1 MEEIDAKQTIK
12 LSLWRELLKFAL
24 PYKKDFA
31 LLCAVMAF
39 IAAIDA
45 IQPFLTG
52 WAVDHVAIAGRL
64 DRLPLFIVV
73 YGALMALQAFSIKRF
88 HDFGGRVEMGM
99 NYGIRAAAFKKLQ
112 ELSFSYYDRT
122 SAGWITARLTSDV
135 GKIADIITWG
145 MVDLV
150 WGLFMM
156 LLSAVLMLA
165 TDFRL
170 GLIALSALPLLI
182 LISILFER
190 GILELSRVARKQNSR
205 LTAAFSEN
213 IRGVRAVKTLMAEE
227 SQGLAFRR
235 LSETMRRAS
244 TRQAML
250 SAIYLPLVVFVGS
263 IGTSL
268 SLWKGGELVLSGGLS
283 IGVLTA
289 FLLSASRFFDPATDL
304 ARVIADLQY
313 AQASAERVIGLIN
326 TESEI
331 VDGSEAKALEARI
344 AASAATTGTGGVA
357 QRHRLRGTVEF
368 RGVSFSYDK
377 KREVLTD
384 FDLRVEAGQT
394 VALVGETGSGKS
406 TIVNLACRFYEP
418 TKGSILIDGVDYRE
432 LPLSLLHGNLGY
444 VLQQPYLFSGTVR
457 DNIRYGRLDASEDE
471 IEAAARAARA
481 HDFIAGSP
489 GMPPLEG
496 GYDAQVGEGGLLL
509 STGQKQLISLARA
522 ILADPAILVLDE
534 ATSSVDTET
543 ERLVQD
549 AIEAV
554 LAGRTSFV
562 VAHRLSTIVEAD
574 LILVMKDGLVVEK
587 GSHSELMKAGGYYRR
602 LFSAQFAREEER
614 TLFGPSDSDDEESA

>member
-1 MEEIDAKQTIK
+1 MEEIDTRQSIK
-12 LSLWRELLKFAL
+12 LSLWRELLKFAA
-24 PYKKDFA
+24 PFKKDFIA
-31 LLCAVMAF
+31 LCAIMAV

-45 IQPFLTG
+45 ASPFLTG
-52 WAVDHVAIAGRL
+52 WAVDYVAIAGRL
-64 DRLPLFIVV
+64 DRLPAFIAI
-73 YGALMALQAFSIKRF
+73 YGALMLVQAYSIKRF

-135 GKIADIITWG
+135 GRIADIITWG

-150 WGLFMM
+150 WGSFMM
-156 LLSAVLMLA
+156 LISAVLMLI

-170 GLIALSALPLLI
+170 GLIALSALPVLI
-182 LISILFER
+182 VVSIFFERSILER
-190 GILELSRVARKQNSR
+190 SREARKQNSK

-213 IRGVRAVKTLMAEE
+213 IRGVKAVKTLVAEE
-227 SQGLAFRR
+227 RQGVAFRR

-250 SAIYLPLVVFVGS
+250 SAIYLPLVVFLGS

-268 SLWKGGELVLSGGLS
+268 ALWKGGELVLGGSMS
-283 IGVLTA
+283 IGLLTA
-289 FLLSASRFFDPATDL
+289 FILSASRFFDPATDL

-313 AQASAERVIGLIN
+313 AQASAERVIGLIK

-331 VDGSEAKALEARI
+331 VDGDAAKAQAKNGHRKLHGRI
-344 AASAATTGTGGVA
+344 
-357 QRHRLRGTVEF
+357 EF
-368 RGVSFSYDK
+368 KNVSFAYDK
-377 KREVLTD
+377 KREVLSD
-384 FDLRVEAGQT
+384 FSLRVEAGQT
-394 VALVGETGSGKS
+394 IALVGETGSGKS

-418 TKGSILIDGVDYRE
+418 TKGRILVDGTDYRE

-457 DNIRYGRLDASEDE
+457 DNIRYGRLDASEEE
-471 IEAAARAARA
+471 IVAAAKAARA
-481 HDFIAGSP
+481 HDFIMGAP
-489 GMPPLEG
+489 GAPGLEG
-496 GYDAQVGEGGLLL
+496 DYGAQVGEGGLLL

-543 ERLVQD
+543 ERLVQE

-554 LAGRTSFV
+554 LANRTSFV

-574 LILVMKDGLVVEK
+574 LILVMKDGRVVEK
-587 GSHSELMKAGGYYRR
+587 GRHAELMEAGGYYRR
-602 LFSAQFAREEER
+602 LYSAQFAREEEIS
-614 TLFGPSDSDDEESA
+614 LFGPEKGEDEDEESA